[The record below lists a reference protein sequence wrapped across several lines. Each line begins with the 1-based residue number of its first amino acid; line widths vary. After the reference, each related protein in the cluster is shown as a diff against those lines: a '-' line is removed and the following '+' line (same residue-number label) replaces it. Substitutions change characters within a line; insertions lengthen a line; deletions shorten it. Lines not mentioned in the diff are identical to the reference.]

1 MQKWLFLLSIAASP
15 ALAQSP
21 VPVQAQAQQA
31 LQTSVMAGLQR
42 SQELDRVVP
51 APLRTAPPAP
61 PDDPQM
67 LALGGNVY
75 IDRALVAHR
84 PEAADRDAIRV
95 YRRDVR

>member
-1 MQKWLFLLSIAASP
+1 MHKWLLVVSMLASP
-15 ALAQSP
+15 ALAQTP
-21 VPVQAQAQQA
+21 VPAQAQQA

-51 APLRTAPPAP
+51 APLRTPPPAAP
-61 PDDPQM
+61 NDPRM

-75 IDRALVAHR
+75 IDRALVPRR
-84 PEAADRDAIRV
+84 PEADRDAIRV